1 MNSFQQLKD
10 KMERLSPK
18 IEIINHFDKLINK
31 VDIDIDSNLGKYND
45 KQLLGEL
52 LKDTENNRSGFKRYF
67 YYFRK
72 DSSDTTDSTKNN
84 INSWLESTKVF
95 DYLKQVRMKTIE
107 ELKKAQEETLEYY
120 KINSSRFKREQTIE
134 ELKSKLF
141 AEKFYFQVHIK
152 YTDEKRLWAF
162 NVFTFVT
169 DFYLSQSYIKS
180 LE

>member
-1 MNSFQQLKD
+1 
-10 KMERLSPK
+10 MERLSPK

-52 LKDTENNRSGFKRYF
+52 IKSSETNRSYF
-67 YYFRK
+67 RNFNYYFNLNPFDTNDTI
-72 DSSDTTDSTKNN
+72 DSSKQNF
-84 INSWLESTKVF
+84 NSWPESTKVS

-120 KINSSRFKREQTIE
+120 KINSSSFKTEQTID

-141 AEKFYFQVHIK
+141 AEKFYFQIHIK
-152 YTDEKRLWAF
+152 YTDRNRLWAF
-162 NVFTFVT
+162 NVFSFVT
-169 DFYLSQSYIKS
+169 DFYLSQSYIDS